1 MWESPPAPAE
11 DRAEPGPGGAAR
23 SLGGGGGGSSGDPN
37 SRVHRGSS
45 EERTAGAAAAGEPSR
60 VDARD
65 SRVDEEPGTDE
76 RPIED
81 SVVGVLPEPVRQRV
95 VALAANALGALP
107 VSEVPASL
115 RQFVRFAPQKRAR
128 LAATPIA
135 AALATDSGFR
145 AAVASRVREGL
156 PDLSKA
162 LSAGAD
168 PLDIAAVAYLLRP
181 DGWQDYV
188 EAAGREVERS
198 TAAAG
203 SAAVTEAMA
212 RAQEQI
218 TTARAAAKADVD
230 RVRNELDRAKAEISE
245 LRHKLHDTR
254 QQAKQSA
261 LAARTSE
268 EAAELARADAAA
280 AQANADAEL
289 RRMKARLAD
298 AEQALESARRTAR
311 EGRSIEDIRLRLLLD
326 TVLDAAQGL
335 RRELALPPTTIRPAD
350 TVEALEAGSAGVES
364 ITDRAREA
372 DDPRL
377 LDQLLALPH
386 AHLVIDGYNVTKTGF
401 ATLTLE
407 AQRARL
413 VKGLGGLAAQ
423 SGAEI
428 TCVFDGAALTGPV
441 PSTAPRGVRV
451 LFSKPGQTADDL
463 IGQLV
468 RAEPPGRPVV
478 VVSTDR
484 EVAERVRKAGARAL
498 PATAL
503 IKRLGRG

>member
-1 MWESPPAPAE
+1 M
-11 DRAEPGPGGAAR
+11 
-23 SLGGGGGGSSGDPN
+23 GGGGSPSAGPN
-37 SRVHRGSS
+37 SRARGGSS
-45 EERTAGAAAAGEPSR
+45 DQPGTEVASTGGPGEASTAAGAADSAAHE
-60 VDARD
+60 DT
-65 SRVDEEPGTDE
+65 GTDE
-76 RPIED
+76 RQPVED
-81 SVVGVLPEPVRQRV
+81 GGVGVLPEPVRQRV

-135 AALATDSGFR
+135 AALAADGGFR
-145 AAVASRVREGL
+145 SVVASRVREAM
-156 PDLSKA
+156 PDLAAA
-162 LSAGAD
+162 LSAGAVPAAAD

-181 DGWQDYV
+181 DGWQGHV
-188 EAAGREVERS
+188 GAAGREVERS
-198 TAAAG
+198 TVAADSAAA
-203 SAAVTEAMA
+203 TEAMA
-212 RAQEQI
+212 RAQEQLAA
-218 TTARAAAKADVD
+218 ARAAAKADVD
-230 RVRNELDRAKAEISE
+230 RLRSELDRAKAEISD

-261 LAARTSE
+261 LTARTAD

-280 AQANADAEL
+280 TQANADAEL

-298 AEQALESARRTAR
+298 AEQTLESARRTAR
-311 EGRSIEDIRLRLLLD
+311 EGRSIEDVRLRLLLD

-372 DDPRL
+372 DDPTL
-377 LDQLLALPH
+377 LDQLLALPQ

-401 ATLTLE
+401 ANLPLE

-413 VKGLGGLAAQ
+413 VSGLSGLAAQ

-441 PSTAPRGVRV
+441 PSAAPRGVRV

-463 IGQLV
+463 IRRLV

-478 VVSTDR
+478 VVSSDR
-484 EVAERVRKAGARAL
+484 EVAEGVRKAGARAL
-498 PATAL
+498 PAAAL
-503 IKRLGRG
+503 IKRLARG